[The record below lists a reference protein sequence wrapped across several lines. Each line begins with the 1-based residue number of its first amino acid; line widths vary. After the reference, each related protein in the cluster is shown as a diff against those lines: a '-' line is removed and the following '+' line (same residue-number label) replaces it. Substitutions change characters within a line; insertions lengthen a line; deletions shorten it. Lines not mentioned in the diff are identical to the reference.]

1 VKELLQSAALIIFTL
16 VFISK
21 VSISCL
27 VNMAK
32 CQRTMRD
39 MFRFGIGEFM
49 EMQVSSPPASS
60 STSPP
65 PNKKVKMIQKANEE

>member
-1 VKELLQSAALIIFTL
+1 
-16 VFISK
+16 
-21 VSISCL
+21 
-27 VNMAK
+27 MAK